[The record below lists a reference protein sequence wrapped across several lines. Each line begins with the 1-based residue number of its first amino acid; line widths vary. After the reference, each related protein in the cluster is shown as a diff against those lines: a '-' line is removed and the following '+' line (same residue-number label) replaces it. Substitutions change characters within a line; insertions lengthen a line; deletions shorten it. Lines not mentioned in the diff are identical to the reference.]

1 MDWLTVPI
9 SDFCQTGS
17 GGTSPISREDIPWLK
32 SGKLKSDLITKIE
45 EYITEEALSENRA
58 KVVPAGSILISMF
71 GPAAGKMSILD
82 VDAAINKAI
91 CYLIPNPKVALT
103 KYVFYA
109 LRLKVPQMLA
119 KSVGVALIKINQK
132 TLKETLISLPPLSE
146 QSRIVEIVE
155 RAEAL
160 GKKRS
165 EVDAK
170 VDSIL
175 SALFIKMFG
184 DPATNPMKWDGVELG
199 KLLKTPLRTGLRVG
213 KENYVDR
220 NSESGIEIVRGA
232 DLHGEMIERG
242 NFKRVVL
249 AEDEIERYL
258 VNEDNLLMSRMART
272 DKAVTPFRVPS
283 SQEPLVF
290 HDSVIRIDPNLEKI
304 KSLYLYY
311 CLANPRIR
319 MLDLSKH
326 SSLKDFYRISTHI
339 LAQKVIIVPPI
350 EKQNNFINLV
360 TKVER
365 ICHQQISSK
374 NKLEALFKSLLHRAF
389 AGELTARWRES
400 HEKKLLAEM
409 EEQAKLLSL
418 PISRSNQ

>member
-17 GGTSPISREDIPWLK
+17 VRNPSISRRDIPGLK
-32 SGKLKSDLITKIE
+32 SGELRRDLITKTE
-45 EYITEEALSENRA
+45 EYITEEALSESRA
-58 KVVPAGSILISMF
+58 RVVPAGSILIGMF
-71 GPAAGKMSILD
+71 GPAAGQMSILGI
-82 VDAAINKAI
+82 DAAINQAI

-119 KSVGVALIKINQK
+119 KSVGVTLTKINQK
-132 TLKETLISLPPLSE
+132 TLKETLIPLPPLSE
-146 QSRIVEIVE
+146 QGRIVEIVE

-165 EVDAK
+165 ELDTK

-184 DPATNPMKWDGVELG
+184 DPATNPMKWDVVELG
-199 KLLKTPLRTGLRVG
+199 ELLKTSLRTGLRVG

-220 NSESGIEIVRGA
+220 NSESGIEIVRVA
-232 DLHGEMIERG
+232 DLRGEMIERG
-242 NFKRVVL
+242 NLTRVAL
-249 AEDEIERYL
+249 TEREIGRYL

-272 DKAVTPFRVPS
+272 DKAATPFRVPS
-283 SQEPLVF
+283 SPETLVF
-290 HDSVIRIDPNLEKI
+290 DSSVIRIDLNLETI
-304 KSLYLYY
+304 KPLYLYY
-311 CLANPRIR
+311 YLVNPRTR
-319 MLDLSKH
+319 MPYFHRGAIVYTLQLK
-326 SSLKDFYRISTHI
+326 SLEN
-339 LAQKVIIVPPI
+339 IVVLLPPL
-350 EKQNNFINLV
+350 EKQNNFIDLV
-360 TKVER
+360 TKIDKIR
-365 ICHQQISSK
+365 HRQITSK
-374 NKLEALFKSLLHRAF
+374 NKLEALFKNILHRAF

-400 HEKKLLAEM
+400 HEKELLAEM

-418 PISRSNQ
+418 STPQSNQ